1 VVAAVTAGPADETVE
16 PLVLAAL
23 AFLALALAAANL
35 LHFLARADPKRRQ
48 A

>member
-1 VVAAVTAGPADETVE
+1 VE

-23 AFLALALAAANL
+23 AFLALALAAGNL
-35 LHFLARADPKRRQ
+35 LHFLFRTEPKRGR